1 MSSTW
6 QNSVFLLRFYISP
19 FNHLYL
25 CEYQNRTQTIYTRSE
40 RYRHSDV
47 MPTKSLQNKVH
58 SFYLSTSC
66 SLSIKNILCTPNT
79 NFFYFYLIVIE
90 LCQRSPTHTVFD
102 MWSLSLQP
110 PMIHGLPDTLRIN
123 PININPNLT
132 TFSVDD
138 PSDNVTC
145 MINKTSPHTDMFIL
159 SLHGNGKW
167 VMFSVMHVSYI
178 CIGTVTVIYVSCCLR
193 RVNINRIR
201 VITIVFI
208 IVKKSLKLPMG

>member
-1 MSSTW
+1 VDPFSFWPLCCLSSISTTLVSSYSPGKSTNRNEPRFQRSMSSTW

-40 RYRHSDV
+40 RYRHSDI

-102 MWSLSLQP
+102 M
-110 PMIHGLPDTLRIN
+110 
-123 PININPNLT
+123 
-132 TFSVDD
+132 
-138 PSDNVTC
+138 
-145 MINKTSPHTDMFIL
+145 
-159 SLHGNGKW
+159 
-167 VMFSVMHVSYI
+167 
-178 CIGTVTVIYVSCCLR
+178 
-193 RVNINRIR
+193 
-201 VITIVFI
+201 
-208 IVKKSLKLPMG
+208 